1 MDRANVLSGAAC
13 RTAAYAAL
21 AVVAALILTGV
32 TAFSYLSATLD
43 TTLAQQI
50 RADEI
55 MLHDIYDGGG
65 KADLAQAISEINNPV
80 AQTPRVIGM
89 FNADGTKLAGNID
102 RMPPL
107 GTSKRMVLTTTDHNA
122 RASSYYLNT
131 ARFDDVTLV
140 LGQDLSLT
148 DAAER
153 SFLWVLLAAGV
164 VLTAAILGIGY
175 GASRSS
181 LIKLTRLERT
191 LDLVSNGDTD
201 ARVPVMPQMDQ
212 IDRIA
217 ARVNTH
223 LERLS
228 GLMISTRTTAAAI
241 AHDLRTPLSRAFLSL
256 QDALT
261 RLDRGQDPRA
271 AIEAADDE
279 LTSLGGIFDAIL
291 RIARIETQ
299 SGKRDFKPLSLAP
312 LLADMVETFGP
323 VAEESGQTLAL
334 LSSSQDAQILGD
346 ERMLRQMLVNLIQN
360 TMTHCPVGT
369 ICTLRLQADDQA
381 VTLDFADDGPGIPE
395 GDRIRVFEPFY
406 RLDRNRTT
414 KGSGLGLALV
424 KAIAERHGAA
434 IHLSDNRPGLKVTIQ
449 FPPEVPV
456 KPVVPV
462 KKGKSASTRG

>member
-1 MDRANVLSGAAC
+1 MDRANVLSGAAF

-21 AVVAALILTGV
+21 AVVAALSLTGV
-32 TAFSYLSATLD
+32 TAFSYLRATLD

-55 MLHDIYDGGG
+55 MLHDIYDSGG
-65 KADLAQAISEINNPV
+65 KSGLVQAISEINNPV

-89 FNADGTKLAGNID
+89 FDADGTKLAGNID
-102 RMPPL
+102 RLPPL
-107 GTSKRMVLTTTDHNA
+107 GTSRRMVLTTSDHNA
-122 RASSYYLNT
+122 RETSYYLNT

-153 SFLWVLLAAGV
+153 TFIWVLLAAGV
-164 VLTAAILGIGY
+164 VLTAAILAIGY

-181 LIKLTRLERT
+181 LAKLTRLERT
-191 LDLVSNGDTD
+191 LDRVSNGDTD
-201 ARVPVMPQMDQ
+201 ARVPVESRMDQ

-228 GLMISTRTTAAAI
+228 SLMISTRTTAASI

-256 QDALT
+256 QDALS
-261 RLDRGQDPRA
+261 RLDKGQDPRM

-279 LTSLGGIFDAIL
+279 LTALGGIFDAIL

-299 SGKRDFKPLSLAP
+299 SGRSDFRTLHLAP
-312 LLADMVETFGP
+312 LLADMAETFGP
-323 VAEESGQTLAL
+323 VAEERGQTLVML
-334 LSSSQDAQILGD
+334 PSSQDAHILGD

-360 TMTHCPVGT
+360 TVAHCPTGT
-369 ICTLRLQADDQA
+369 NCTLRLRVADRT
-381 VTLDFADDGPGIPE
+381 VSLEIADDGPGIPAE
-395 GDRIRVFEPFY
+395 DRLRVFEPFY

-424 KAIAERHGAA
+424 KAIAERHGAT
-434 IHLSDNRPGLKVTIQ
+434 IVLSDNRPGLKVAIR
-449 FPPEVPV
+449 FPSAAL
-456 KPVVPV
+456 V
-462 KKGKSASTRG
+462 KKVRLAPAQRNVADVA